1 MPRIPTYL
9 KRAFRP
15 ITTLL
20 MGSSVSQS
28 SAVAAPIG
36 SSLPNP
42 PPASAKH
49 AYFAAGCFWGTES
62 AFRRRFPLTSSNSGL
77 IDTRVGYIGGAT
89 ASPTYLTV
97 GSGTTGHAEALE
109 VLYDPEKLNFFFR
122 MHDPCDAG
130 GQGPDRGSQYRS
142 AIFVEDEREEK
153 VANEVKKR
161 VQERWFAN
169 KTVVTEIVR
178 RGPWWNAEEYHQLY
192 LDKNPNGYECP
203 SHFVRNYPTVLDTPI
218 KA

>member
-77 IDTRVGYIGGAT
+77 TDTRVGYIGGAT

-109 VLYDPEKLNFFFR
+109 VLYDPQKLKYEEL
-122 MHDPCDAG
+122 
-130 GQGPDRGSQYRS
+130 GPDRGSQYRS

-178 RGPWWNAEEYHQLY
+178 RRPWWNAEEYHQLY
-192 LDKNPNGYECP
+192 LDKVCLGNAEAG
-203 SHFVRNYPTVLDTPI
+203 
-218 KA
+218 